1 MVKNHCLEKVVFV
14 LGLLDLLLMGTS
26 QDQQQHPAVS
36 AFQKTTDLIGQL
48 PVSEEIFVVD
58 FGLL

>member
-1 MVKNHCLEKVVFV
+1 MVKNHCMEKVVFV

-26 QDQQQHPAVS
+26 QDQQQHPAVL
-36 AFQKTTDLIGQL
+36 AFKKTTYLIRQL